1 MGKNSPLTPATMRA
15 HGQKIVGRSCPID
28 KKPMGVLALNRCI
41 PIFFALIL
49 LGINSDQGSAQ
60 AADKNLTAGSPTE
73 ERSGVG
79 DSQVSG
85 AGQLSEL
92 FYRIQVLQQDLKDLR
107 GTMEEQSYL
116 IKRLERSQKEQY
128 LDLDSRLVLLGGA
141 DLESLADQ
149 TEDKDSSEE
158 ATAPLNEVLE
168 FDNEREAYQYAFDL
182 MRNRQYQESLAGFE
196 EIIVAFPNGQ
206 YTPNAFYW
214 IGELY
219 LAQGDNEKSRQS
231 FIQVIS
237 LYPDHQKVPD
247 AMYKLG
253 VVYFALGDNQ
263 SALRYL
269 GQVQQEYP
277 NSSAAGLAARYAVQI
292 QQ

>member
-1 MGKNSPLTPATMRA
+1 MRA

-28 KKPMGVLALNRCI
+28 KKPMGVLALNRCA
-41 PIFFALIL
+41 PIFFVFIL
-49 LGINSDQGSAQ
+49 LSINSEQGRAQ
-60 AADKNLTAGSPTE
+60 AADKNLTEGSTKQ
-73 ERSGVG
+73 ERSGVV

-107 GTMEEQSYL
+107 GTIEEQSYL

-128 LDLDSRLVLLGGA
+128 LDLDNRLVQLGGA
-141 DLESLADQ
+141 DLESRAAQ
-149 TEDKDSSEE
+149 TEDKESSEE
-158 ATAPLNEVLE
+158 ATTLLNEGPE

-277 NSSAAGLAARYAVQI
+277 NSSAAGLAARYSVEI
-292 QQ
+292 Q

>member
-1 MGKNSPLTPATMRA
+1 MRA
-15 HGQKIVGRSCPID
+15 RGQKIVGRSCPID
-28 KKPMGVLALNRCI
+28 KKPMGVLALSRCA
-41 PIFFALIL
+41 PIFFAFIL
-49 LGINSDQGSAQ
+49 LGINSEQGRAQ
-60 AADKNLTAGSPTE
+60 AADKNLTEGSPTE
-73 ERSGVG
+73 ELSGVV

-107 GTMEEQSYL
+107 GTIEEQSYL

-128 LDLDSRLVLLGGA
+128 LDLDNRLVQLGGA
-141 DLESLADQ
+141 DLESRAAQ
-149 TEDKDSSEE
+149 TEDKESSEE
-158 ATAPLNEVLE
+158 ATTLLNEIPE

-219 LAQGDNEKSRQS
+219 LAQGNNEKSRQS

-277 NSSAAGLAARYAVQI
+277 NSSAAGLAARYSVEI
-292 QQ
+292 Q

>member
-1 MGKNSPLTPATMRA
+1 MRA
-15 HGQKIVGRSCPID
+15 RGQKTVGRSCPID
-28 KKPMGVLALNRCI
+28 KKPMGVLALNRCA
-41 PIFFALIL
+41 PIFLTFIL
-49 LGINSDQGSAQ
+49 LGIYSEYGWVQ
-60 AADKNLTAGSPTE
+60 AADKNLTEGSPTE
-73 ERSGVG
+73 ERSDGG
-79 DSQVSG
+79 DGQVSG

-92 FYRIQVLQQDLKDLR
+92 FYRIQVLQQELKDLR
-107 GTMEEQSYL
+107 GTIEEQSYL

-128 LDLDSRLVLLGGA
+128 LDLDNRLVQLGGV
-141 DLESLADQ
+141 DLESRVAQ
-149 TEDKDSSEE
+149 TEDKESSEE
-158 ATAPLNEVLE
+158 TTTLLSDAPE

-277 NSSAAGLAARYAVQI
+277 NSSAAGLAARYSVEI
-292 QQ
+292 Q

>member
-1 MGKNSPLTPATMRA
+1 MRA
-15 HGQKIVGRSCPID
+15 RGQKIVGRSCPID
-28 KKPMGVLALNRCI
+28 KKPMGVFALNRCA
-41 PIFFALIL
+41 PIFFAFIL
-49 LGINSDQGSAQ
+49 LGINSEHSRAQ
-60 AADKNLTAGSPTE
+60 AADKNLTEGSPTE
-73 ERSGVG
+73 ERSGVV

-107 GTMEEQSYL
+107 GTIEEQSYL

-128 LDLDSRLVLLGGA
+128 LDLDNRLVQLGGA
-141 DLESLADQ
+141 DLESRAAQ
-149 TEDKDSSEE
+149 TEDKESSEE
-158 ATAPLNEVLE
+158 ATTLLNEVPE

-277 NSSAAGLAARYAVQI
+277 NSSAAGLAARYSVEI
-292 QQ
+292 Q

>member
-1 MGKNSPLTPATMRA
+1 MRA
-15 HGQKIVGRSCPID
+15 RGQKIVGRSCPID
-28 KKPMGVLALNRCI
+28 KKPMGVLALNRCA
-41 PIFFALIL
+41 PIFFAFIL
-49 LGINSDQGSAQ
+49 LGINSEQGRAQ
-60 AADKNLTAGSPTE
+60 AADKDLIEGSPIE
-73 ERSGVG
+73 ERSGVV

-107 GTMEEQSYL
+107 GTIEEQSYL

-128 LDLDSRLVLLGGA
+128 LDLDNRLVQLGGA
-141 DLESLADQ
+141 DLESRAAQ
-149 TEDKDSSEE
+149 TEDKESSEE
-158 ATAPLNEVLE
+158 VTTLLNEVPE

-277 NSSAAGLAARYAVQI
+277 NSSAAGLAARYSVEI
-292 QQ
+292 Q

>member
-1 MGKNSPLTPATMRA
+1 
-15 HGQKIVGRSCPID
+15 
-28 KKPMGVLALNRCI
+28 MGVLALNRCA
-41 PIFFALIL
+41 PIFFAFIL
-49 LGINSDQGSAQ
+49 LGINSEQGRAQ
-60 AADKNLTAGSPTE
+60 AADKNLTEGLPTE
-73 ERSGVG
+73 ERAGVV

-107 GTMEEQSYL
+107 GTMEKQNYL
-116 IKRLERSQKEQY
+116 IKRLERGQKEQY
-128 LDLDSRLVLLGGA
+128 LDLDNRLVQLGGA
-141 DLESLADQ
+141 KHEDRAAQ
-149 TEDKDSSEE
+149 TEDKESSEE
-158 ATAPLNEVLE
+158 ATTLLNEVPE

-182 MRNRQYQESLAGFE
+182 MRNRQYQDSLAGFE

-263 SALRYL
+263 AALRYL
-269 GQVQQEYP
+269 VQVQQDYP
-277 NSSAAGLAARYAVQI
+277 NSSAAGLAARYALEI
-292 QQ
+292 Q

>member
-1 MGKNSPLTPATMRA
+1 MRA
-15 HGQKIVGRSCPID
+15 RGQKIVGRSCPID
-28 KKPMGVLALNRCI
+28 KKPMGVFALNRCA
-41 PIFFALIL
+41 PIFFVFIL
-49 LGINSDQGSAQ
+49 LSINSEQGRAQ
-60 AADKNLTAGSPTE
+60 AADKDLIEGSPIE
-73 ERSGVG
+73 GRSGVV
-79 DSQVSG
+79 DSEVSG

-107 GTMEEQSYL
+107 GTIEEQSYL

-128 LDLDSRLVLLGGA
+128 LDLDNRLVQLGGA
-141 DLESLADQ
+141 DLESRAAQ
-149 TEDKDSSEE
+149 TEDKESSEE
-158 ATAPLNEVLE
+158 VTTLLNEVPE

-277 NSSAAGLAARYAVQI
+277 NSSAAGLAARYSVEI
-292 QQ
+292 Q

>member
-1 MGKNSPLTPATMRA
+1 MRA
-15 HGQKIVGRSCPID
+15 RGQKIVGRSCPID
-28 KKPMGVLALNRCI
+28 KKPMGVLALNRCA
-41 PIFFALIL
+41 PIFFVFIL
-49 LGINSDQGSAQ
+49 LSINSEQGRAQ
-60 AADKNLTAGSPTE
+60 AADKNLTKGSPKQE
-73 ERSGVG
+73 LSGVV

-128 LDLDSRLVLLGGA
+128 LDLDNRLVQLGGA
-141 DLESLADQ
+141 DLESRAAQ
-149 TEDKDSSEE
+149 TEDKESSEE
-158 ATAPLNEVLE
+158 VTTLLNEVPE

-277 NSSAAGLAARYAVQI
+277 NSSAAGLAARYSVEI
-292 QQ
+292 Q

>member
-1 MGKNSPLTPATMRA
+1 MRA
-15 HGQKIVGRSCPID
+15 RGQKIVGRSCPID
-28 KKPMGVLALNRCI
+28 KKPMGVLALNRCA
-41 PIFFALIL
+41 PIFFVFIL
-49 LGINSDQGSAQ
+49 LSISSEQGRAQ
-60 AADKNLTAGSPTE
+60 AADKNLTEGSPKQE
-73 ERSGVG
+73 LSGVV

-128 LDLDSRLVLLGGA
+128 LDLDNRLVQLGGA
-141 DLESLADQ
+141 DLESRAAQ
-149 TEDKDSSEE
+149 TEDKESSEE
-158 ATAPLNEVLE
+158 VTTLLNEVPE

-277 NSSAAGLAARYAVQI
+277 NSSAAGLAARYSVEI
-292 QQ
+292 Q

>member
-1 MGKNSPLTPATMRA
+1 MRA
-15 HGQKIVGRSCPID
+15 RGQKIVGRSCPID
-28 KKPMGVLALNRCI
+28 KKQMGVFALNRCA
-41 PIFFALIL
+41 PIFFAFIL
-49 LGINSDQGSAQ
+49 LGINSEHSRAQ
-60 AADKNLTAGSPTE
+60 AADKNLTEGSPTE
-73 ERSGVG
+73 ERSGVV

-107 GTMEEQSYL
+107 GTIEEQSYL

-128 LDLDSRLVLLGGA
+128 LDLDNRLVQLGGA
-141 DLESLADQ
+141 DLESPAAQ
-149 TEDKDSSEE
+149 TEDKESSEE
-158 ATAPLNEVLE
+158 VTTLLNEVPE

-277 NSSAAGLAARYAVQI
+277 NSSAAGLAARYSVEI
-292 QQ
+292 Q

>member
-1 MGKNSPLTPATMRA
+1 MRA
-15 HGQKIVGRSCPID
+15 RGQKIVGRSCPID
-28 KKPMGVLALNRCI
+28 KKPMGVLVLNRCA
-41 PIFFALIL
+41 PIFFVFIL
-49 LGINSDQGSAQ
+49 LSISSEQGRAQ
-60 AADKNLTAGSPTE
+60 AADKNLTEGSPTE
-73 ERSGVG
+73 ELSGVV

-107 GTMEEQSYL
+107 GTIEEQSYL

-128 LDLDSRLVLLGGA
+128 LDLDNRLVQLGGA
-141 DLESLADQ
+141 DLESRAAQ
-149 TEDKDSSEE
+149 TEDKESSEE
-158 ATAPLNEVLE
+158 VTTLLNEVPE

-277 NSSAAGLAARYAVQI
+277 NSSAAGLAARYSVEI
-292 QQ
+292 Q

>member
-1 MGKNSPLTPATMRA
+1 MRA
-15 HGQKIVGRSCPID
+15 RGQKIVGRSCPID
-28 KKPMGVLALNRCI
+28 KKQMGVLALNRCA
-41 PIFFALIL
+41 PIFFAFIL
-49 LGINSDQGSAQ
+49 LGINSEQGRAQ
-60 AADKNLTAGSPTE
+60 AADKDLIEGSPIE
-73 ERSGVG
+73 GRSGVV

-107 GTMEEQSYL
+107 GTIEEQSYL

-128 LDLDSRLVLLGGA
+128 LDLDNRLVQLGGA
-141 DLESLADQ
+141 DLESRAAQ
-149 TEDKDSSEE
+149 TEDKESSEE
-158 ATAPLNEVLE
+158 VTTLLNEVPE

-182 MRNRQYQESLAGFE
+182 MRNRQYQESLTGFE

-277 NSSAAGLAARYAVQI
+277 NSSAAGLAARYSVEI
-292 QQ
+292 Q

>member
-1 MGKNSPLTPATMRA
+1 MRA
-15 HGQKIVGRSCPID
+15 RGQKIVGRSCPID
-28 KKPMGVLALNRCI
+28 KKPMGVLASNRCA
-41 PIFFALIL
+41 PIFFVFIL
-49 LGINSDQGSAQ
+49 LSISSEQGRAQ
-60 AADKNLTAGSPTE
+60 AADKNLTEGSPIE
-73 ERSGVG
+73 ELSGVV

-107 GTMEEQSYL
+107 GTIEEQSYL

-128 LDLDSRLVLLGGA
+128 LDLDNRLVQLGGA
-141 DLESLADQ
+141 DLESPAAQ
-149 TEDKDSSEE
+149 TEDKESSEE
-158 ATAPLNEVLE
+158 VTTLLNEVPE

-277 NSSAAGLAARYAVQI
+277 NSSAAGLAARYSVEI
-292 QQ
+292 Q

>member
-1 MGKNSPLTPATMRA
+1 MNKCA
-15 HGQKIVGRSCPID
+15 
-28 KKPMGVLALNRCI
+28 
-41 PIFFALIL
+41 PIFFTVLL
-49 LGINSDQGSAQ
+49 LGVYSEQALAQ
-60 AADKNLTAGSPTE
+60 VSESISTEGRSIE
-73 ERSGVG
+73 ERS
-79 DSQVSG
+79 DSSVDQTSG
-85 AGQLSEL
+85 SGQLSEL

-107 GTMEEQSYL
+107 GTIEEQSYL

-128 LDLDSRLVLLGGA
+128 LDLDSRLVQLGGA
-141 DLESLADQ
+141 ELEGRISQ
-149 TEDKDSSEE
+149 TEDKESSEE
-158 ATAPLNEVLE
+158 ALPLLGESPE

-182 MRNRQYQESLAGFE
+182 MRNRQYQESLGSFE
-196 EIIVAFPNGQ
+196 KIIVGFPNGQ

-263 SALRYL
+263 SALKYL

-277 NSSAAGLAARYAVQI
+277 NSSAAGLAARYSAEI
-292 QQ
+292 Q

>member
-1 MGKNSPLTPATMRA
+1 MRA
-15 HGQKIVGRSCPID
+15 RGQKIVGRSCPID
-28 KKPMGVLALNRCI
+28 KKPMGVLALNRCA
-41 PIFFALIL
+41 PIFFAFIL
-49 LGINSDQGSAQ
+49 LGINSEHSRAQ
-60 AADKNLTAGSPTE
+60 AADKNLTEGSPTE
-73 ERSGVG
+73 ERSGVV

-107 GTMEEQSYL
+107 GTIEEQSYL

-128 LDLDSRLVLLGGA
+128 LDLDNRLVQLGGA
-141 DLESLADQ
+141 DLESRAAQ
-149 TEDKDSSEE
+149 TEDKESSEE
-158 ATAPLNEVLE
+158 ATTLLTEVPE

-277 NSSAAGLAARYAVQI
+277 NSSAAGLAARYSVEI
-292 QQ
+292 Q

>member
-1 MGKNSPLTPATMRA
+1 MRA
-15 HGQKIVGRSCPID
+15 RGQKIVGRSCPID
-28 KKPMGVLALNRCI
+28 KKPMGVLVLNRCA
-41 PIFFALIL
+41 PIFFVFIL
-49 LGINSDQGSAQ
+49 LSISSEQGRAQ
-60 AADKNLTAGSPTE
+60 AADKNLTEGSPIE
-73 ERSGVG
+73 ELSGVV

-107 GTMEEQSYL
+107 GTIEEQSYL

-128 LDLDSRLVLLGGA
+128 LDLDNRLVQLGGA
-141 DLESLADQ
+141 DLESRAAQ
-149 TEDKDSSEE
+149 TEDKESSEE
-158 ATAPLNEVLE
+158 ATTLLNEVPE

-277 NSSAAGLAARYAVQI
+277 NSSAAGLAARYSVEI
-292 QQ
+292 Q

>member
-1 MGKNSPLTPATMRA
+1 MRA
-15 HGQKIVGRSCPID
+15 RGQKIVGRSCPID
-28 KKPMGVLALNRCI
+28 KKLTGVLALNRCA
-41 PIFFALIL
+41 PIFFAFIL
-49 LGINSDQGSAQ
+49 LGINSEQGRAQ
-60 AADKNLTAGSPTE
+60 AADKDLIEGLPIE
-73 ERSGVG
+73 GRSGVV

-107 GTMEEQSYL
+107 GTIEEQSYL

-128 LDLDSRLVLLGGA
+128 LDLDNRLVQLGGA
-141 DLESLADQ
+141 ELESRAAQ
-149 TEDKDSSEE
+149 TEDKESSEE
-158 ATAPLNEVLE
+158 ATTFLNEVPE

-263 SALRYL
+263 SAIRYL

-277 NSSAAGLAARYAVQI
+277 NSSAAGLAARYSVEI
-292 QQ
+292 Q

>member
-1 MGKNSPLTPATMRA
+1 MRA
-15 HGQKIVGRSCPID
+15 RGQKIVGRSCPID
-28 KKPMGVLALNRCI
+28 KKSMGVLALNRCA
-41 PIFFALIL
+41 PIFFVFIL
-49 LGINSDQGSAQ
+49 LSINSEQGRAQ
-60 AADKNLTAGSPTE
+60 AAGKNLTEGSPKQE
-73 ERSGVG
+73 LSSVV

-107 GTMEEQSYL
+107 GTIEEQSYL

-128 LDLDSRLVLLGGA
+128 LDLDNRLVQLGGA
-141 DLESLADQ
+141 DLESRAAQ
-149 TEDKDSSEE
+149 TEDKESSEE
-158 ATAPLNEVLE
+158 ATTLLNEVPE

-277 NSSAAGLAARYAVQI
+277 NSSAAGLAARYSVEI
-292 QQ
+292 Q

>member
-1 MGKNSPLTPATMRA
+1 MRA
-15 HGQKIVGRSCPID
+15 RGQKIVGRSCPID
-28 KKPMGVLALNRCI
+28 KKPMGVFALNRCA
-41 PIFFALIL
+41 PIFFAFIL
-49 LGINSDQGSAQ
+49 LGINSEHSRAQ
-60 AADKNLTAGSPTE
+60 AADKNLTEGSPTE
-73 ERSGVG
+73 ELSGVV

-107 GTMEEQSYL
+107 GTIEEQSYL

-128 LDLDSRLVLLGGA
+128 LDLDNRLVQLGGA
-141 DLESLADQ
+141 DQESRVAQ
-149 TEDKDSSEE
+149 TENKESREETSTLLSE
-158 ATAPLNEVLE
+158 TPE
-168 FDNEREAYQYAFDL
+168 FDDEREAYQYAFDL

-277 NSSAAGLAARYAVQI
+277 NSSAAGLAARYSVEI
-292 QQ
+292 Q

>member
-1 MGKNSPLTPATMRA
+1 MRA
-15 HGQKIVGRSCPID
+15 RGQKIVGRSCPID
-28 KKPMGVLALNRCI
+28 KKPMGVLALNRCA
-41 PIFFALIL
+41 PIFFVFIL
-49 LGINSDQGSAQ
+49 LSINSEQGRAQ
-60 AADKNLTAGSPTE
+60 AADKNLTKGSPKQE
-73 ERSGVG
+73 LSGVV

-107 GTMEEQSYL
+107 GTIEEQSYL

-128 LDLDSRLVLLGGA
+128 LDLDNRLVQLGGA
-141 DLESLADQ
+141 DLESRAAQ
-149 TEDKDSSEE
+149 TEDKESSEE
-158 ATAPLNEVLE
+158 ATTLLNEVPE

-277 NSSAAGLAARYAVQI
+277 NSSAAGLAARYSVEI
-292 QQ
+292 Q

>member
-1 MGKNSPLTPATMRA
+1 MRA
-15 HGQKIVGRSCPID
+15 RGQKIVGRSCPID
-28 KKPMGVLALNRCI
+28 KKPMGVLASNRCA
-41 PIFFALIL
+41 PIFFVFIL
-49 LGINSDQGSAQ
+49 LSISSEQGRAQ
-60 AADKNLTAGSPTE
+60 PADKNLREDSPKQE
-73 ERSGVG
+73 LSGVV

-85 AGQLSEL
+85 AGQLPEL

-107 GTMEEQSYL
+107 GTIEEQSYL

-128 LDLDSRLVLLGGA
+128 LDLDNRLVLLGGA
-141 DLESLADQ
+141 DLESRADQ
-149 TEDKDSSEE
+149 MENKESSEE
-158 ATAPLNEVLE
+158 ATALLNEVPE

-277 NSSAAGLAARYAVQI
+277 NSSAAGLAARYSVEI
-292 QQ
+292 Q

>member
-1 MGKNSPLTPATMRA
+1 MRA
-15 HGQKIVGRSCPID
+15 RGQKIVGRSCPID
-28 KKPMGVLALNRCI
+28 KKPLGVLALNRCA
-41 PIFFALIL
+41 PIFFAFIL
-49 LGINSDQGSAQ
+49 LGINSEQVRAQ
-60 AADKNLTAGSPTE
+60 AADKDLIEGSPIE
-73 ERSGVG
+73 GRSGVV

-107 GTMEEQSYL
+107 GTIEEQSYL

-128 LDLDSRLVLLGGA
+128 LDLDNRLVQLGGA
-141 DLESLADQ
+141 DLESRAAQ
-149 TEDKDSSEE
+149 TEDKESSEE
-158 ATAPLNEVLE
+158 VTTLLNEVPE

-277 NSSAAGLAARYAVQI
+277 NSSAAGLAARYSVEI
-292 QQ
+292 Q

>member
-1 MGKNSPLTPATMRA
+1 MRA
-15 HGQKIVGRSCPID
+15 RGQKIVGRSCPID
-28 KKPMGVLALNRCI
+28 KKPMGVLALNRCA
-41 PIFFALIL
+41 PIFFVFIL
-49 LGINSDQGSAQ
+49 LSINSEQGRAQ
-60 AADKNLTAGSPTE
+60 AADKNLTEGSLKQE
-73 ERSGVG
+73 LSGVV

-128 LDLDSRLVLLGGA
+128 LDLDNRLVQLGGA
-141 DLESLADQ
+141 NLESRAAQ
-149 TEDKDSSEE
+149 TEDKESGEE
-158 ATAPLNEVLE
+158 ATTLLNEVPE

-277 NSSAAGLAARYAVQI
+277 NSSAAGLAARYSVEI
-292 QQ
+292 Q

>member
-1 MGKNSPLTPATMRA
+1 MRA
-15 HGQKIVGRSCPID
+15 RGQKIVGRSCPID
-28 KKPMGVLALNRCI
+28 KKPMGVLVLNRCA
-41 PIFFALIL
+41 PIFFVFIL
-49 LGINSDQGSAQ
+49 LSISSEQGRAQ
-60 AADKNLTAGSPTE
+60 AADKNLTEGSPIE
-73 ERSGVG
+73 ELSGVV

-107 GTMEEQSYL
+107 GTIEEQSYL

-128 LDLDSRLVLLGGA
+128 LDLDNRLVQLGGA
-141 DLESLADQ
+141 DLESRAAQ
-149 TEDKDSSEE
+149 TEDKESSEE
-158 ATAPLNEVLE
+158 VTILLNEVPE

-277 NSSAAGLAARYAVQI
+277 NSSAAGLAARYSVEI
-292 QQ
+292 Q

>member
-1 MGKNSPLTPATMRA
+1 MRA
-15 HGQKIVGRSCPID
+15 RGQKIVGRSCPID
-28 KKPMGVLALNRCI
+28 KKPMGVFALNRCA
-41 PIFFALIL
+41 PIFFAFIL
-49 LGINSDQGSAQ
+49 LGINSEQVRAQ
-60 AADKNLTAGSPTE
+60 AADKDLIEGSPIE
-73 ERSGVG
+73 GRSGVV
-79 DSQVSG
+79 DSEVSG

-107 GTMEEQSYL
+107 GTIEEQSYL

-128 LDLDSRLVLLGGA
+128 LDLDNRLVQLGGA
-141 DLESLADQ
+141 DLESRAAQ
-149 TEDKDSSEE
+149 TEDKESSEE
-158 ATAPLNEVLE
+158 VTTLLNEVPE

-277 NSSAAGLAARYAVQI
+277 NSSAAGLAARYSVEI
-292 QQ
+292 Q

>member
-1 MGKNSPLTPATMRA
+1 MRA
-15 HGQKIVGRSCPID
+15 RGQKIVGRSCPID
-28 KKPMGVLALNRCI
+28 KKPMGVLALNRCA
-41 PIFFALIL
+41 PIFFVFIL
-49 LGINSDQGSAQ
+49 LSINSEQGRAQ
-60 AADKNLTAGSPTE
+60 AADKNLTKGSPKQE
-73 ERSGVG
+73 LSGVV

-107 GTMEEQSYL
+107 GTIEEQSYL

-128 LDLDSRLVLLGGA
+128 LDLDNRLVQLGGA
-141 DLESLADQ
+141 DLESRAAQ
-149 TEDKDSSEE
+149 TEDKESSEE
-158 ATAPLNEVLE
+158 VTTLLNEVPE

-277 NSSAAGLAARYAVQI
+277 NSSAAGLAARYSVEI
-292 QQ
+292 Q

>member
-1 MGKNSPLTPATMRA
+1 MRA
-15 HGQKIVGRSCPID
+15 RGQKIVGRSCPID
-28 KKPMGVLALNRCI
+28 KKSMGVLALNRCA
-41 PIFFALIL
+41 PIFFAFIL
-49 LGINSDQGSAQ
+49 LGINSEHSRAQ
-60 AADKNLTAGSPTE
+60 AADKNLTERSPTE

-79 DSQVSG
+79 DSQFSG

-128 LDLDSRLVLLGGA
+128 LDLDNRLVQLGGA
-141 DLESLADQ
+141 DLESRAAQ
-149 TEDKDSSEE
+149 TEDKESSEE
-158 ATAPLNEVLE
+158 ATTLLNEVPE

-277 NSSAAGLAARYAVQI
+277 NSSAAGLAARYLVEI
-292 QQ
+292 Q

>member
-1 MGKNSPLTPATMRA
+1 MRA
-15 HGQKIVGRSCPID
+15 RGQKIAGRSCPID
-28 KKPMGVLALNRCI
+28 KKPMGVLASNRCA
-41 PIFFALIL
+41 PIFFVFIL
-49 LGINSDQGSAQ
+49 LGISSEQGRVQ
-60 AADKNLTAGSPTE
+60 AADKNLREDSPKLE
-73 ERSGVG
+73 LSGVV

-107 GTMEEQSYL
+107 GTIEEQSYL

-128 LDLDSRLVLLGGA
+128 LDLDNRLVQLGGA
-141 DLESLADQ
+141 DLESRAAQ
-149 TEDKDSSEE
+149 TEDKESSEE
-158 ATAPLNEVLE
+158 VTTLLNEVPE

-277 NSSAAGLAARYAVQI
+277 NSSAAGLAARYSVEI
-292 QQ
+292 Q

>member
-1 MGKNSPLTPATMRA
+1 MRA
-15 HGQKIVGRSCPID
+15 RGQKIVGRSCPID
-28 KKPMGVLALNRCI
+28 KKPTGVLALNRCA
-41 PIFFALIL
+41 PIFFVFIL
-49 LGINSDQGSAQ
+49 LSISSEKGRAQ
-60 AADKNLTAGSPTE
+60 AADKNLTEGSPKQE
-73 ERSGVG
+73 LSGVV

-107 GTMEEQSYL
+107 GTIEEQSYL

-128 LDLDSRLVLLGGA
+128 LDLDNRLVQLGGA
-141 DLESLADQ
+141 DLESPAAQ
-149 TEDKDSSEE
+149 TEDKESSEE
-158 ATAPLNEVLE
+158 VTTLLNEVPE

-277 NSSAAGLAARYAVQI
+277 NSSAAGLAARYSVEI
-292 QQ
+292 Q

>member
-1 MGKNSPLTPATMRA
+1 MRA
-15 HGQKIVGRSCPID
+15 RGQKIVGRSCPID
-28 KKPMGVLALNRCI
+28 KKPMGVFALNRCA
-41 PIFFALIL
+41 PIFFAFIL
-49 LGINSDQGSAQ
+49 LGINSEHSRAQ
-60 AADKNLTAGSPTE
+60 AADKNLTEGSPTE
-73 ERSGVG
+73 ERSGVV

-107 GTMEEQSYL
+107 GTMEEQNYL

-128 LDLDSRLVLLGGA
+128 LDLDKRLAQLGGA
-141 DLESLADQ
+141 DLESRAAQ
-149 TEDKDSSEE
+149 TEDKESSEE
-158 ATAPLNEVLE
+158 ATTLLNEVPE

-269 GQVQQEYP
+269 SQVQQEYP
-277 NSSAAGLAARYAVQI
+277 NSSAAGLAARYSVEI
-292 QQ
+292 Q

>member
-1 MGKNSPLTPATMRA
+1 MRA
-15 HGQKIVGRSCPID
+15 RGQKIVGRSCPID
-28 KKPMGVLALNRCI
+28 KKPMGVLASNRCA
-41 PIFFALIL
+41 PIFFVFIL
-49 LGINSDQGSAQ
+49 LSISSEQGRAQ
-60 AADKNLTAGSPTE
+60 AADKNLTEGSPKQE
-73 ERSGVG
+73 LSGVV

-107 GTMEEQSYL
+107 GTIEEQSYL

-128 LDLDSRLVLLGGA
+128 LDLDNRLVQLGGA
-141 DLESLADQ
+141 DLESRAAQ
-149 TEDKDSSEE
+149 TEDKESSEE
-158 ATAPLNEVLE
+158 ATTLLNEVPE

-277 NSSAAGLAARYAVQI
+277 NSSAAGLAARYSVEI
-292 QQ
+292 Q

>member
-1 MGKNSPLTPATMRA
+1 MRA
-15 HGQKIVGRSCPID
+15 RGQKIVGRSCPID
-28 KKPMGVLALNRCI
+28 KRPMGVLALNRCA
-41 PIFFALIL
+41 PIFFVFIL
-49 LGINSDQGSAQ
+49 LSISSEQGRAQ
-60 AADKNLTAGSPTE
+60 AADKNLTEGSPKQE
-73 ERSGVG
+73 LSGVV

-128 LDLDSRLVLLGGA
+128 LDLDNRLVQLGGA
-141 DLESLADQ
+141 DLESRAAQ
-149 TEDKDSSEE
+149 TEDKESSEE
-158 ATAPLNEVLE
+158 VTTLLNEVPE

-277 NSSAAGLAARYAVQI
+277 NSSAAGLAARYSVEI
-292 QQ
+292 Q

>member
-1 MGKNSPLTPATMRA
+1 MRA
-15 HGQKIVGRSCPID
+15 RGQKIVGRSCPID
-28 KKPMGVLALNRCI
+28 KKPMGVFALNRCA
-41 PIFFALIL
+41 PIFFVFIL
-49 LGINSDQGSAQ
+49 LSISSEQGRAQ
-60 AADKNLTAGSPTE
+60 AADKNLTEGSPKQE
-73 ERSGVG
+73 LSGVV

-107 GTMEEQSYL
+107 GTIEEQSYL

-128 LDLDSRLVLLGGA
+128 LDLDKRLAQLGGA
-141 DLESLADQ
+141 DLESRAAQ
-149 TEDKDSSEE
+149 TEDKESSEE
-158 ATAPLNEVLE
+158 ATILLNEVPE

-263 SALRYL
+263 SAIRYL

-277 NSSAAGLAARYAVQI
+277 NSSAAGLAARYSVEI
-292 QQ
+292 Q

>member
-1 MGKNSPLTPATMRA
+1 MRA
-15 HGQKIVGRSCPID
+15 RGQKIVGRSCPID
-28 KKPMGVLALNRCI
+28 KKPMGVLVLNRCA
-41 PIFFALIL
+41 PIFFVFIL
-49 LGINSDQGSAQ
+49 LSISSEQGRAQ
-60 AADKNLTAGSPTE
+60 AADKNLTEGSPIE
-73 ERSGVG
+73 ELSGVV

-107 GTMEEQSYL
+107 GTIEEQSYL

-128 LDLDSRLVLLGGA
+128 LDLDNRLVQLGGA
-141 DLESLADQ
+141 DLESRAAQ
-149 TEDKDSSEE
+149 TEDKESSEE
-158 ATAPLNEVLE
+158 ATTLLNEIPE

-277 NSSAAGLAARYAVQI
+277 NSSAAGLAARYSVEI
-292 QQ
+292 Q

>member
-1 MGKNSPLTPATMRA
+1 
-15 HGQKIVGRSCPID
+15 
-28 KKPMGVLALNRCI
+28 MGVLALNKCA
-41 PIFFALIL
+41 PIFFTVLL
-49 LGINSDQGSAQ
+49 LGVYSEQALAQ
-60 AADKNLTAGSPTE
+60 VSESISTEGRSIE
-73 ERSGVG
+73 ERS
-79 DSQVSG
+79 DSSVDQTSG
-85 AGQLSEL
+85 SGQLSEL

-107 GTMEEQSYL
+107 GTIEEQSYL

-128 LDLDSRLVLLGGA
+128 LDLDSRLVQLGA
-141 DLESLADQ
+141 AELEGRISQ
-149 TEDKDSSEE
+149 TENKESSEE
-158 ATAPLNEVLE
+158 ALPLLGESPE

-182 MRNRQYQESLAGFE
+182 MRNRQYRESLGGFE
-196 EIIVAFPNGQ
+196 KIIVGFPNGQ

-263 SALRYL
+263 SALKYL

-277 NSSAAGLAARYAVQI
+277 NTSAAGLAARYSAEI
-292 QQ
+292 Q

>member
-1 MGKNSPLTPATMRA
+1 MGSEM
-15 HGQKIVGRSCPID
+15 
-28 KKPMGVLALNRCI
+28 CI
-41 PIFFALIL
+41 R
-49 LGINSDQGSAQ
+49 D
-60 AADKNLTAGSPTE
+60 
-73 ERSGVG
+73 R
-79 DSQVSG
+79 
-85 AGQLSEL
+85 
-92 FYRIQVLQQDLKDLR
+92 
-107 GTMEEQSYL
+107 
-116 IKRLERSQKEQY
+116 
-128 LDLDSRLVLLGGA
+128 
-141 DLESLADQ
+141 
-149 TEDKDSSEE
+149 
-158 ATAPLNEVLE
+158 
-168 FDNEREAYQYAFDL
+168 
-182 MRNRQYQESLAGFE
+182 SLAGFE

-277 NSSAAGLAARYAVQI
+277 NSSAAGLAARYSVEI
-292 QQ
+292 Q

>member
-1 MGKNSPLTPATMRA
+1 MRA
-15 HGQKIVGRSCPID
+15 RGQKIVGRSCPID
-28 KKPMGVLALNRCI
+28 KKPMGVLALNRCA
-41 PIFFALIL
+41 PIFFAFIL
-49 LGINSDQGSAQ
+49 LGINSEQGRAQ
-60 AADKNLTAGSPTE
+60 AADKDLIEGSPIE
-73 ERSGVG
+73 GRSGVV

-107 GTMEEQSYL
+107 GTIEEQSYL

-128 LDLDSRLVLLGGA
+128 LDLDNRLVQLGGA
-141 DLESLADQ
+141 DLESRAAQ
-149 TEDKDSSEE
+149 TEDKESSEE
-158 ATAPLNEVLE
+158 VTTLLNEVPE

-277 NSSAAGLAARYAVQI
+277 NSSAAGLAARYSVEI
-292 QQ
+292 Q